1 MDWDIQR
8 RSVLWNYGAFG
19 FPNGIGYVS
28 GSPAI
33 VADLTVPP
41 SLVYRHLWAFA
52 FAIPDGDSY
61 CQYDASIIVTNGDAE
76 RKFVSWTTRT
86 NQGVL
91 DVPGGLV
98 TADNE
103 SHIRFM
109 PPFCAWQD
117 AFGDADKSGVVS
129 AGPDARMFQFQV
141 GSKSGAQSDRPVYRC
156 IAQRIDLSTSC
167 RRIRM
172 EITNFAPQN
181 SNPYSLISGNTGGSF
196 TGWFAAGL
204 QVKSQL
210 RPY

>member
-8 RSVLWNYGAFG
+8 RSVLWRYGDSG
-19 FPNGIGYVS
+19 FPAGIGYLN

-41 SLVYRHLWAFA
+41 SLVYRHMWAFA
-52 FAIPDGDSY
+52 FAIPDEDSY
-61 CQYDASIIVTNGDAE
+61 AQYDASIIVTNGDAD
-76 RKFVSWTTRT
+76 RRFLSWTTRT

-91 DVPGGLV
+91 DIPGQ
-98 TADNE
+98 TYNTDNE
-103 SHIRFM
+103 SHISFM
-109 PPFCAWQD
+109 PPFSAWQD
-117 AFGDADKSGVVS
+117 GFSDPDKSGLITS
-129 AGPDARMFQFQV
+129 GQDARMFAFQTET
-141 GSKSGAQSDRPVYRC
+141 KQSVQSNRPVYRC
-156 IAQRIDLSTSC
+156 IAQRIDLTTSC

-172 EITNFAPQN
+172 EISNFYPQN
-181 SNPYSLISGNTGGSF
+181 AAAPSSGQTGLSA